1 MLMKCFTNMLLCNS
15 LKTSVRKM
23 LLESNVSDE
32 EIQFG
37 EPVNLFKVTQ
47 LEKRMFLG
55 NLLASGSKTGGCI

>member
-1 MLMKCFTNMLLCNS
+1 
-15 LKTSVRKM
+15 M

-55 NLLASGSKTGGCI
+55 NLASGSRTGGCI